1 MIQTDERIKLK
12 GQDDS
17 QDGTSILSGLT
28 YKNLN
33 SKSASKKESS
43 FQELFLLLMIG
54 FFGATIRHL
63 VSIFK

>member
-63 VSIFK
+63 VSKFK